1 MEATDQK
8 LTGAAPSLG
17 AIERLRLYYA
27 KNEQRI
33 AVLSFI
39 CGFLFDILMVD
50 RADSW
55 HAIAQQ
61 LFYLA
66 VILAAL
72 TQMFFEEGAPP
83 PDPAGRFFV
92 VRWYYRY
99 RTALVHFFLGTLL
112 NVYTIFFFKSSSLLV
127 SFGFLVLLVFLL
139 WANESERF
147 KAMGLSFKFTL
158 LALCS
163 MCFAANVVPIFV
175 GSIGMT
181 VFLVSMLAGCVPVA
195 AVVWGIRRKRPE
207 LFPRARRQMLVPL
220 GAVLVAFL
228 AFYWLRLIPP
238 VPLSI
243 PFIGVYHAVEKSGD
257 AYRLSHERPIWRVWQ
272 HGDQEF
278 LAQPG
283 DRVFVYF
290 RIFSPTRFSD
300 QVQMRWYWKDEARG
314 WVLQDTIPI
323 KIVGGRAEGFRGYGF
338 KSNYQTG
345 EWKVQVGTLDNRE
358 IGRVYFS
365 LETGP
370 EWPRQFEVEIQ

>member
-1 MEATDQK
+1 METAEPK
-8 LTGAAPSLG
+8 LNAAPAPG
-17 AIERLRLYYA
+17 AIERLRLYYS

-39 CGFLFDILMVD
+39 CGFLFDIAMVD

-55 HAIAQQ
+55 HAIFQQ
-61 LFYLA
+61 VFYIA

-72 TQMFFEEGAPP
+72 TQMFLEEGKPA
-83 PDPAGRFFV
+83 PDPAALFFLK
-92 VRWYYRY
+92 RWYYQY

-127 SFGFLVLLVFLL
+127 SFGFLAFLVFLL

-147 KAMGLSFKFTL
+147 KSLGLPFKFTL
-158 LALCS
+158 FALCA

-175 GSIGMT
+175 GSIGVT
-181 VFLVSMLAGCVPVA
+181 VFLVSMLVGCLPLAG
-195 AVVWGIRRKRPE
+195 VVWWIGKKKPDAF
-207 LFPRARRQMLVPL
+207 LRARRQMLVPL
-220 GAVLVAFL
+220 GGVLIGFL
-228 AFYWLRLIPP
+228 VFYYLRLIPP

-243 PFIGVYHAVEKSGD
+243 PFIGVYHAVEKTQD
-257 AYRLSHERPIWRVWQ
+257 NYRLSHERPPWRIWH

-283 DRVFVYF
+283 DKVYVFF

-300 QVQMRWYWKDEARG
+300 QVQLRWYLKEEARG
-314 WVLQDTIPI
+314 WTLQDTIPI

-338 KSNYQTG
+338 KSNYQSG
-345 EWKVQVGTLDNRE
+345 EWKVQVETTDGRE
-358 IGRVYFS
+358 IGRVYFQ
-365 LETGP
+365 LETRP
-370 EWPRQFEVEIQ
+370 EWPRSFETDIE

>member
-1 MEATDQK
+1 MNETA
-8 LTGAAPSLG
+8 AAPG
-17 AIERLRLYYA
+17 RIERLRLYYA

-39 CGFLFDILMVD
+39 CGFVFDIAMVD

-61 LFYLA
+61 VFYLG

-72 TQMFFEEGAPP
+72 TQMFLEEGQPQ
-83 PDPAGRFFV
+83 PDPAGQFFLK
-92 VRWYYRY
+92 RWYYQY

-127 SFGFLVLLVFLL
+127 SFGFLAFLAFLL
-139 WANESERF
+139 WANESEHF
-147 KAMGLSFKFTL
+147 KSRGLTFKFVL
-158 LALCS
+158 LALCA
-163 MCFAANVVPIFV
+163 MCFAANVVPIAV
-175 GSIGMT
+175 GSIGTT
-181 VFLVSMLAGCVPVA
+181 VFLVSMLVGCVPVVGVA
-195 AVVWGIRRKRPE
+195 WWIRRKKPD

-220 GAVLVAFL
+220 GGVLIGFL
-228 AFYWLRLIPP
+228 VFYYFRLIPP

-243 PFIGVYHAVEKSGD
+243 PFIGVYHAVERSGD
-257 AYRLSHERPIWRVWQ
+257 DYRLSHERPIWRIWQ

-278 LAQPG
+278 AAQPG
-283 DRVFVYF
+283 DKVYVFF

-300 QVQMRWYWKDEARG
+300 QVQVRWYLKDDTRG
-314 WVLQDTIPI
+314 WALQDTIPI

-338 KSNYQTG
+338 KSNYQPG
-345 EWKVQVGTLDNRE
+345 EWKVQVETTDSRE

-365 LETGP
+365 LETRP
-370 EWPRQFEVEIQ
+370 EWPRTFEIDIQ